1 MSLFKKIF
9 GVKEEPEYTKA
20 VKEEKLDYRKDFD
33 EFFDY
38 LERTFSKDDTM
49 VLRNFLKTHS
59 DKLDIE
65 LHSGRYISVD
75 SYIQSMTFE
84 ELIHTAIVNYYTFP
98 NRRHFILVKLQRD
111 IALGK
116 IPEIME
122 KVRGFNMKPVNHT
135 NRFHSNIMLM
145 VEDYIMERN
154 AHNTCAK
161 TKEIPSHQK
170 TYEESKRSMLPEEKF
185 ISDVTNEA
193 VQAMDEKIVNEIL
206 PGTPEYDKIMEDI
219 ASGKLVPTK
228 IHYPDSDNVQPY
240 TGPIE
245 LNLNKVTKEFNE
257 QFLAAHESEAEKLN
271 PRSPGF
277 IDSTIYKDSNIWAP
291 VAEDGPEGE
300 VKEMKA
306 SGAVQNYVE
315 EAFELVPYPTISAI
329 ASTMKE
335 GMEKYGYRNYMG
347 IPKEEHVG
355 RAIRHMY
362 KYLSGDT
369 SEEHLA
375 HAITRLGFA
384 VEMKHLEEEAGNHT
398 LFPHLKDALKKDEPS
413 SIIADYI
420 VTNNP
425 RGMVHNIAN
434 DSTAQVSDVT
444 TKAKA
449 QTMFDLGNDKSLEKL
464 RNDSVE
470 KLQGDRV

>member
-1 MSLFKKIF
+1 MNLFKKIF
-9 GVKEEPEYTKA
+9 GIKGEPEPEYTKA

-38 LERTFSKDDTM
+38 LERTFSKDDAM

-65 LHSGRYISVD
+65 LHSGRYMSVD
-75 SYIQSMTFE
+75 NYIQSMPFE

-111 IALGK
+111 IALGR

-122 KVRGFNMKPVNHT
+122 KVRGFNMKPVNRAD
-135 NRFHSNIMLM
+135 RFHSNIMLM

-161 TKEIPSHQK
+161 TKEIPSYQK
-170 TYEESKRSMLPEEKF
+170 TYEESKRGLKDSPVWKCDGKSLDP
-185 ISDVTNEA
+185 NP
-193 VQAMDEKIVNEIL
+193 IL
-206 PGTPEYDKIMEDI
+206 PGTPEHDKIMTDM
-219 ASGKLVPTK
+219 ASGVLVPTK

-245 LNLNKVTKEFNE
+245 LNLNKATKEFNE

-271 PRSPGF
+271 PRSPGVVAKELF
-277 IDSTIYKDSNIWAP
+277 EFNKTIPSLLGNDL
-291 VAEDGPEGE
+291 DGE
-300 VKEMKA
+300 VKEMKE

-398 LFPHLKDALKKDEPS
+398 LFPHLKDALQKGE
-413 SIIADYI
+413 IAESALDN
-420 VTNNP
+420 T
-425 RGMVHNIAN
+425 
-434 DSTAQVSDVT
+434 TVSDIT

>member
-9 GVKEEPEYTKA
+9 GIKGEPEPEYTKA

-38 LERTFSKDDTM
+38 VERTFSKDDTM

-65 LHSGRYISVD
+65 LHSGYLTVD
-75 SYIQSMTFE
+75 NYIQSMPFE
-84 ELIHTAIVNYYTFP
+84 ELIHTAIVNYYEFP
-98 NRRHFILVKLQRD
+98 NRRHYILVKLQRD
-111 IALGK
+111 IALGR

-122 KVRGFNMKPVNHT
+122 KVRGFNMKPVSRT
-135 NRFHSNIMLM
+135 DRFHSNIMLM

-170 TYEESKRSMLPEEKF
+170 TYEESKRGLKESPVWKCDGKSLDP
-185 ISDVTNEA
+185 NP
-193 VQAMDEKIVNEIL
+193 IL
-206 PGTPEYDKIMEDI
+206 PGTPEHDKIMADM
-219 ASGKLVPTK
+219 ASGVLVPTK
-228 IHYPDSDNVQPY
+228 IHYPDSNTIQQNVMSV
-240 TGPIE
+240 E
-245 LNLNKVTKEFNE
+245 LEFSTKPSSASKVGELAKAIDKKSVELFKEI
-257 QFLAAHESEAEKLN
+257 ESEAEKLN

-398 LFPHLKDALKKDEPS
+398 LFPHLKDALQKGE
-413 SIIADYI
+413 I
-420 VTNNP
+420 VESALDAT
-425 RGMVHNIAN
+425 
-434 DSTAQVSDVT
+434 TVSDIT

-449 QTMFDLGNDKSLEKL
+449 QTMFDLGAGKSLEKF